1 MPAFRAHSRE
11 EIQRARTLYE
21 ETEAAP
27 ADIARLM
34 GLGVNTFYR
43 RVKQWGWRRRRLRV
57 EESDAIAEEAVRSE
71 AERLEDA
78 RLAAEGRAW
87 LDSRRTAAERAEAA
101 ILGQIAAIEGMQ
113 LRAAQA
119 ALDLI
124 DSERAART
132 LLRLAQGL
140 NEVRKLKDADARADA
155 TAASRG
161 QRAPETEPG
170 FDVEAM
176 RNELRCRI
184 EAMRAAHAAGEG

>member
-1 MPAFRAHSRE
+1 MPAFRAHSLE
-11 EIQRARTLYE
+11 EIERARTLYE

-43 RVKQWGWRRRRLRV
+43 RVKDWGWRRRRLRV
-57 EESDAIAEEAVRSE
+57 EESDAIAEEAARSG
-71 AERLEDA
+71 AERLEEA

-87 LDSRRTAAERAEAA
+87 LDGRRTAAERAEAA

-124 DSERAART
+124 DSERVART

-155 TAASRG
+155 TAAQGR
-161 QRAPETEPG
+161 RPPEPEPG
-170 FDVEAM
+170 VDVEAL
-176 RNELRCRI
+176 REELARRI
-184 EAMRAAHAAGEG
+184 NVMRAEYEANGR